1 MNINEETGNGTITL
15 TYKNCREGWGHG
27 EEELTNGT
35 LAMHIASVNDKFTYK
50 FEFKNFE
57 SKTFV
62 NSVQTESSIL
72 SGYYEIVYN
81 GSLIHDDID
90 GLSFSVN
97 WNLVGKVDG
106 ERFEA
111 KGNMTCKSGFDCS
124 YSSDITVD
132 GKTYLVKELTINDES
147 GKTVVTG
154 KVYHP
159 DYGYYSFDAKIAWS
173 CDFDEAAPF
182 VGEITYKDNNGLT
195 FNYSAQT
202 CINEPT
208 ISFN

>member
-1 MNINEETGNGTITL
+1 
-15 TYKNCREGWGHG
+15 
-27 EEELTNGT
+27 
-35 LAMHIASVNDKFTYK
+35 MHIASVNDKFTYK

-72 SGYYEIVYN
+72 SGYYEMVYN
-81 GSLIHDDID
+81 GSLNDDID
-90 GLSFSVN
+90 DLSFSVN

-106 ERFEA
+106 ERFES
-111 KGNMTCKSGFDCS
+111 KGNMTCKSGSSFDCS

-132 GKTYLVKELTINDES
+132 GKTYLVKELTIKDGFGE
-147 GKTVVTG
+147 TEVTG

-159 DYGYYSFDAKIAWS
+159 DYGYYSFVAKIDWS

-182 VGEITYKDNNGLT
+182 VGEITYKDNNGVT
-195 FNYSAQT
+195 FNYLAQT
-202 CINEPT
+202 CTDEPT
-208 ISFN
+208 ISFK